1 MMNDT
6 WYYYKPFKKDMGGG
20 VVVSFP
26 KIKIKQKNMPLQD
39 NVKEWVGWLSF
50 VKKVL
55 VNW

>member
-1 MMNDT
+1 MTRDIIIN
-6 WYYYKPFKKDMGGG
+6 PLKKIWGGAG
-20 VVVSFP
+20 VAVSFP